1 MVKFFGNG
9 WILLLK
15 IYYKNGS
22 LLLVG
27 SASFFVDFIFNQAVS
42 IMVKLG
48 RSSQATFLAIL
59 LGKEKDSD
67 FSQ

>member
-1 MVKFFGNG
+1 MNEFYSWKH
-9 WILLLK
+9 
-15 IYYKNGS
+15 KNGF

-27 SASFFVDFIFNQAVS
+27 SASFFVDFIFNWAVS

-48 RSSQATFLAIL
+48 RTSQSTFSAIL
-59 LGKEKDSD
+59 LGRKDSD